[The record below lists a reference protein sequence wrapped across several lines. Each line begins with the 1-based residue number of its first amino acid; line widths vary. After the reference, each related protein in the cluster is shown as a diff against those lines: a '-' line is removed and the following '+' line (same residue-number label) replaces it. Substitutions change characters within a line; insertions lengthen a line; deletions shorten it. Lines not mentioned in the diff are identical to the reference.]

1 MFFPLCDSDLGRSWT
16 DMVNSLESLTIC
28 GCFLHKQMLSCVV
41 PAKVVFSSIMLLH
54 TIWNYIHFVEWVI
67 NYFNFQGDT

>member
-1 MFFPLCDSDLGRSWT
+1 
-16 DMVNSLESLTIC
+16 MVNSLESLTIC